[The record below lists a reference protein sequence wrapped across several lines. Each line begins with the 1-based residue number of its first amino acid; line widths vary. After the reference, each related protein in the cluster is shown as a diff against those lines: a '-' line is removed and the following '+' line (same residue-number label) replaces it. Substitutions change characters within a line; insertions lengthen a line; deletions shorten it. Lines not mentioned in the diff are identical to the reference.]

1 MLDHL
6 MQYRMLED
14 ENQLDM
20 RRLCDPLVV
29 IGAILDAR
37 SRKSVA
43 YAKVLR
49 SPCRNW

>member
-20 RRLCDPLVV
+20 RRLRDPLVV

-37 SRKSVA
+37 RRKSAA
-43 YAKVLR
+43 YAEVV
-49 SPCRNW
+49 